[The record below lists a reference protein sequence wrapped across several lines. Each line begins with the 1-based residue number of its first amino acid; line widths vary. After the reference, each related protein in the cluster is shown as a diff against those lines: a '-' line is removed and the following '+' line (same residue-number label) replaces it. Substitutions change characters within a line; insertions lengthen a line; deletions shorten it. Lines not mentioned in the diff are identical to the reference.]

1 MNSSSATDDFIAN
14 FFDLFDLCWLECTA
28 SSEIKSK
35 TFCGDKR
42 SLLVSLTFKEDF
54 NLLLF
59 H

>member
-1 MNSSSATDDFIAN
+1 MNSSSTSDDFIAN
-14 FFDLFDLCWLECTA
+14 FFDLFDLCWLDGTA

-42 SLLVSLTFKEDF
+42 SLLISLAFKEDF